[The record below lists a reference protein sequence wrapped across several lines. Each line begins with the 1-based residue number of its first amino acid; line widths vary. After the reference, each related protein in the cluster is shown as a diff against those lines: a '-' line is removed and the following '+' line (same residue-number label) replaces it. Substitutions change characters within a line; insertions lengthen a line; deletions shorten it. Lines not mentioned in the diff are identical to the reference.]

1 MSIDWKSVERVL
13 VVRLR
18 SIGDTVL
25 CTPALSALRNF
36 LPDARID
43 VLLEDWVAP
52 LLEGFEYVDNVLSVG
67 KSGAERFRAARDIRR
82 QRYDVVFNLHGGT
95 TGTFFAASSGAK
107 HKVGFSYYQYRFLY
121 TDAFPSGEEFWNRP
135 RIHSVEQQ
143 LALLGS
149 AGVPVS
155 PPPRTH
161 LAVLNE
167 SLLSI
172 ERRFHEAGIAN
183 SEFVLMHPA
192 AALATKQWATENFA
206 RIAEYLDHYEVATVA
221 VASRAERALLDELV
235 ENSSLPITVFDDLQL
250 PEITA
255 LASKARL
262 FVGIDSGL
270 AHIAAAVDTPPVVIF
285 GSSNRDN
292 WGPWTD
298 APSEMVFSEF
308 HCQPCSGY
316 RCEEFGEPRCIQS
329 VRVQDVT
336 SAIDRVIAQTEK
348 RRTPPPAVLPFSGL

>member
-25 CTPALSALRNF
+25 CTPALAALRNF
-36 LPDARID
+36 LPDTQID
-43 VLLEDWVAP
+43 ILLEDWVAP
-52 LLEGFEYVDNVLSVG
+52 LLEGFEYVDNVMAVG
-67 KSGAERFRAARDIRR
+67 KTGAERLQAARDIRR
-82 QRYDVVFNLHGGT
+82 QKYDVVFNLHGGT

-107 HKVGFSYYQYRFLY
+107 HRVGFSYYQYRFLY
-121 TDAFPSGEEFWNRP
+121 TDAFPSGEEFWSRS

-149 AGVPVS
+149 AGVPVD
-155 PPPRTH
+155 PPPPTH
-161 LAVLNE
+161 LAILE
-167 SLLSI
+167 DRLHSI
-172 ERRFHEAGIAN
+172 ERRFQRAGMAN

-192 AALATKQWATENFA
+192 AALATKQWATQNFA
-206 RIAEYLDHYEVATVA
+206 RIAEYLDHCGLATVA
-221 VASRAERALLDELV
+221 VASGAEKALLDELV
-235 ENSSLPITVFDDLQL
+235 DNSSSPITVFDDLQL

-262 FVGIDSGL
+262 LVGNDSGI
-270 AHIAAAVDTPPVVIF
+270 AHIAAAVGTSPVVIF

-298 APSEMVFSEF
+298 VPSEMVFSEF

-316 RCEEFGEPRCIQS
+316 KCEEFGEPRCIQS
-329 VRVQDVT
+329 VSVQDVK

-348 RRTPPPAVLPFSGL
+348 RRTPSPAV